1 MPCNLFKPLTRSLES
16 RSRSVP
22 DDVSCRTV
30 GCLDTSRPSSVVN
43 DVTLESCSSPGNNET
58 FVVAFAADELNETE
72 LTCTKLTQLLDGSAS

>member
-58 FVVAFAADELNETE
+58 VVALAADELNGTE
-72 LTCTKLTQLLDGSAS
+72 PTCTKLTQLLDGSAS